1 VVVVVKSLPAHVGDV
16 RDNTK
21 PLAQHMEDQWPAG
34 GHSQLT
40 QTPHP
45 YPGTFSSFTE
55 VAVLKSR

>member
-1 VVVVVKSLPAHVGDV
+1 MLVVKSLPAHVGDV

-21 PLAQHMEDQWPAG
+21 HLAQHMEDKWPAR

-40 QTPHP
+40 KPPHP
-45 YPGTFSSFTE
+45 SPGTFSSFTE